1 MHRSDK
7 QIMSHLS
14 QLSGT
19 PSSLP
24 QDYAILSRFAAR
36 QLEETQEEPETSPQ
50 EEYGEEDALL
60 ASRRPV
66 MRTSFPSSYIVPTQ
80 PSMNI
85 IPIAP
90 KVQPTENTPLLAPFM
105 PRIQEDVDFPC
116 DGQEP
121 STARM
126 YWEELCI
133 LSKYTLPVFG
143 THVLEHSMIMSSVV
157 SIGHISTVALA
168 AATIGFMTA
177 NVTGL
182 SIIHGLVS
190 TLDTMLPGAWTSDQP
205 QLVGLWTQ
213 RMAVVVAFTL
223 IPMFVIWF
231 NAEPILLLLR
241 QEEEVARLAGIYLKW
256 ASLGLPA
263 YAFNC
268 ISRRYFQSQG
278 LFAAPTRIVV
288 AVAPINILL
297 NYLLVWGPDPIRLGF
312 IGAPIATSVSYNL
325 VSVASVIYG
334 VFFVEKT
341 AWHPLSTRCFT
352 SLGLLVQLGL
362 GGVGQV
368 ASEWWSWELI
378 GLAASFLGSTA
389 LATQS
394 VLLSTCSSTF
404 QAPFALGVATSV
416 RIGNLLGE
424 KNARRAGVSANA
436 ALLLSAAIAAFFSA
450 LLLIFRK
457 SWGYLFNNDIE
468 VVTLVASILPLVAL
482 FQLPDF
488 ACAITAGI
496 LRARGKQFTGALI
509 NLSAYY
515 IIGIPFGLW
524 LTFKQD
530 LQLVGLWCGLTVALV
545 YGSTLS
551 IWLCLGTNWKREV
564 EKVVERLA
572 EDNKLRDGHADHE
585 NLTQ

>member
-1 MHRSDK
+1 MAHL
-7 QIMSHLS
+7 SHLS
-14 QLSGT
+14 GT
-19 PSSLP
+19 SSSLP
-24 QDYAILSRFAAR
+24 QDYAILSRFAAPPS
-36 QLEETQEEPETSPQ
+36 EETQEELEVSPARNDQ
-50 EEYGEEDALL
+50 EECGEEDGLL
-60 ASRRPV
+60 ASRKQVR
-66 MRTSFPSSYIVPTQ
+66 RTSFPSSYILPPQ

-85 IPIAP
+85 IPTAQNVP
-90 KVQPTENTPLLAPFM
+90 QPTENTPLLAPFM

-121 STARM
+121 TTAQM
-126 YWEELCI
+126 YWEELRI
-133 LSKYTLPVFG
+133 LCKYALPVFG
-143 THVLEHSMIMSSVV
+143 THVFEHSMIMASVV

-190 TLDTMLPGAWTSDQP
+190 SLDTMLPGAWTSDQP

-213 RMAVVVAFTL
+213 RMAVVVAVTL
-223 IPMFVIWF
+223 IPMFAIWF

-241 QEEEVARLAGIYLKW
+241 QDPEVARLAGIYLKW

-263 YAFNC
+263 YAFNT

-278 LFAAPTRIVV
+278 LFDAPTRIIV
-288 AVAPINILL
+288 AVAPINVLL
-297 NYLLVWGPDPIRLGF
+297 NYLLVWGPEPIRLGF

-325 VSVASVIYG
+325 VSIVSVVYG

-341 AWHPLSTRCFT
+341 AWHPISRRSFT

-368 ASEWWSWELI
+368 ASEWWSWELV
-378 GLAASFLGSTA
+378 GLAASFLGPTA

-404 QAPFALGVATSV
+404 QAPFSLGVATSV

-436 ALLLSAAIAAFFSA
+436 AIILSAAIAAFFSA
-450 LLLIFRK
+450 VLLIFRK

-468 VVTLVASILPLVAL
+468 VVTLVASILPLLAL
-482 FQLPDF
+482 FQVPDF

-524 LTFKQD
+524 LAFKQD
-530 LQLVGLWCGLTVALV
+530 LQLAGLWCGLTAALV
-545 YGSTLS
+545 YASTLG
-551 IWLCLGTNWKREV
+551 IWLCLRTDWKREV

-572 EDNKLRDGHADHE
+572 VDKLRDEHADCEH
-585 NLTQ
+585 LAQ

>member
-1 MHRSDK
+1 
-7 QIMSHLS
+7 MSHFS

-24 QDYAILSRFAAR
+24 QDYAILSRFAAPR
-36 QLEETQEEPETSPQ
+36 QDEEPEASSTRSDQ
-50 EEYGEEDALL
+50 EEYGEEDELFTSPKP
-60 ASRRPV
+60 SR
-66 MRTSFPSSYIVPTQ
+66 RTSFPSSYIVPPQ
-80 PSMNI
+80 PSVYI
-85 IPIAP
+85 IPTVP
-90 KVQPTENTPLLAPFM
+90 DVRPTENTPLLAPFM
-105 PRIQEDVDFPC
+105 PRIQEDVDFPY

-121 STARM
+121 STSQM

-182 SIIHGLVS
+182 SIIQGLVS
-190 TLDTMLPGAWTSDQP
+190 SLDTMLPGAWTSDQP

-213 RMAVVVAFTL
+213 RMMVVTSATL
-223 IPMFVIWF
+223 IPMFAIWF
-231 NAEPILLLLR
+231 NAESILLFVR
-241 QEEEVARLAGIYLKW
+241 QEPEVARLAGIYLKW

-278 LFAAPTRIVV
+278 LFDVPTRIAVC
-288 AVAPINILL
+288 VAPVNILL
-297 NYLLVWGPDPIRLGF
+297 NYLLVWGPEPIRLGF

-325 VSVASVIYG
+325 VSIASVVYG
-334 VFFVEKT
+334 IFFVEKT
-341 AWHPLSTRCFT
+341 AWHPLSRRCFT

-378 GLAASFLGSTA
+378 GLAASLLGPVA

-394 VLLSTCSSTF
+394 VLLATSSSTF

-436 ALLLSAAIAAFFSA
+436 AILLSAALAAFFSV

-457 SWGYLFNNDIE
+457 SWGYLFNNDVE
-468 VVTLVASILPLVAL
+468 VVALVASILPLVAL
-482 FQLPDF
+482 FQVFDST
-488 ACAITAGI
+488 CAICSGI

-515 IIGIPFGLW
+515 IIGIPLGLW
-524 LTFKQD
+524 LTFKHGM
-530 LQLVGLWCGLTVALV
+530 QLSGLWYGLTAALV
-545 YGSTLS
+545 YGSAFG
-551 IWLCLGTNWKREV
+551 IWLSLTTNWNREV

-572 EDNKLRDGHADHE
+572 VDKKFRGGQADHE
-585 NLTQ
+585 CLTN

>member
-1 MHRSDK
+1 MA
-7 QIMSHLS
+7 HLS
-14 QLSGT
+14 QISGT

-24 QDYAILSRFAAR
+24 QDYAILSRFAAP
-36 QLEETQEEPETSPQ
+36 LSGDTQEELEASSARNDQ
-50 EEYGEEDALL
+50 EECDEEDTLL
-60 ASRRPV
+60 VPRKQVR
-66 MRTSFPSSYIVPTQ
+66 RTSFPSSYILPPQ

-85 IPIAP
+85 IPSAP
-90 KVQPTENTPLLAPFM
+90 SVLQPTENTPLLAPLI
-105 PRIQEDVDFPC
+105 PRIRENVDFPC
-116 DGQEP
+116 DGHET
-121 STARM
+121 STAQM

-133 LSKYTLPVFG
+133 LLKYSLPVFG
-143 THVLEHSMIMSSVV
+143 THVFEHSMIMSSVV

-205 QLVGLWTQ
+205 HLVGLWTQ
-213 RMAVVVAFTL
+213 RMTVVVAVTL
-223 IPMFVIWF
+223 IPMFAIWF
-231 NAEPILLLLR
+231 NAESILLLLR
-241 QEEEVARLAGIYLKW
+241 QEPEVARLAGIYLKW

-278 LFAAPTRIVV
+278 LFDAPTRIIV
-288 AVAPINILL
+288 AVAPINVLL
-297 NYLLVWGPDPIRLGF
+297 NYLLVWGPEPIRLGF

-325 VSVASVIYG
+325 VSIASVIYG

-341 AWHPLSTRCFT
+341 AWYPLSRRSFT

-378 GLAASFLGSTA
+378 GLAASFLGPTA

-404 QAPFALGVATSV
+404 QAPFSLGIATSV

-424 KNARRAGVSANA
+424 GNARRAGVSANA
-436 ALLLSAAIAAFFSA
+436 AILLSAVIAGFFSA
-450 LLLIFRK
+450 VLLTFRK

-468 VVTLVASILPLVAL
+468 VVTLVASILPLLAL
-482 FQLPDF
+482 FQIPDF
-488 ACAITAGI
+488 ACAITSGI
-496 LRARGKQFTGALI
+496 LRARGKQFTGALL

-515 IIGIPFGLW
+515 VIGIPFGLW

-530 LQLVGLWCGLTVALV
+530 MKLAGLWCGLTAALL
-545 YGSTLS
+545 YTSTLS
-551 IWLCLGTNWKREV
+551 IWICLRTDWKREV
-564 EKVVERLA
+564 EKVAERLA
-572 EDNKLRDGHADHE
+572 VDNKYRDGHADCEH
-585 NLTQ
+585 LTQ

>member
-1 MHRSDK
+1 MAH
-7 QIMSHLS
+7 
-14 QLSGT
+14 LSGT

-24 QDYAILSRFAAR
+24 QDYAILSRFAAP
-36 QLEETQEEPETSPQ
+36 LSEETQGEAEAAPPRNDQ
-50 EEYGEEDALL
+50 EEYDEEDALL
-60 ASRRPV
+60 ASRKQVR
-66 MRTSFPSSYIVPTQ
+66 RTSFPSSYILPPQ
-80 PSMNI
+80 PSMSI
-85 IPIAP
+85 LPTAP
-90 KVQPTENTPLLAPFM
+90 GVVQPTESTPLLAPLM
-105 PRIQEDVDFPC
+105 PRIQENVDFPL
-116 DGQEP
+116 DGHEP
-121 STARM
+121 STAQM
-126 YWEELCI
+126 HWEELCI
-133 LSKYTLPVFG
+133 LVKYSLPVFG

-205 QLVGLWTQ
+205 HLVGLWAQ
-213 RMAVVVAFTL
+213 RMTIVVAIAL
-223 IPMFVIWF
+223 IPMFAIWF

-241 QEEEVARLAGIYLKW
+241 QEPEVARLAGIYLKW

-278 LFAAPTRIVV
+278 LFNAPTRIIV
-288 AVAPINILL
+288 AVAPINVLL
-297 NYLLVWGPDPIRLGF
+297 NILLVWGPEPIRLGF

-325 VSVASVIYG
+325 VSITSVIYG
-334 VFFVEKT
+334 VFFVERT
-341 AWHPLSTRCFT
+341 AWHPLSRRSFS

-362 GGVGQV
+362 AGVGQV

-378 GLAASFLGSTA
+378 GLAASFLGPTA

-404 QAPFALGVATSV
+404 QAPFSLGIATSV

-424 KNARRAGVSANA
+424 GNARRAGVSANA
-436 ALLLSAAIAAFFSA
+436 AILLSAVIAAFFSA
-450 LLLIFRK
+450 VLLTFRK

-468 VVTLVASILPLVAL
+468 VVTLVAHILPILAL
-482 FQLPDF
+482 FQVPDF
-488 ACAITAGI
+488 ACAITSGI
-496 LRARGKQFTGALI
+496 LRARGKQFTGALLNI
-509 NLSAYY
+509 SAYY
-515 IIGIPFGLW
+515 VIGIPFGLW

-530 LQLVGLWCGLTVALV
+530 MRLVGLWCGLTAALL
-545 YGSTLS
+545 YASTLS
-551 IWLCLGTNWKREV
+551 IWLCLRTNWKREV
-564 EKVVERLA
+564 EKVAERLA
-572 EDNKLRDGHADHE
+572 VDKKYRDGHADSEH
-585 NLTQ
+585 LTQ

>member
-1 MHRSDK
+1 MA
-7 QIMSHLS
+7 HLS
-14 QLSGT
+14 QISGT

-24 QDYAILSRFAAR
+24 QDYAILSRFAAPLS
-36 QLEETQEEPETSPQ
+36 QETQEESDASPARNDQ
-50 EEYGEEDALL
+50 EECGEEDGLL
-60 ASRRPV
+60 APRRQV
-66 MRTSFPSSYIVPTQ
+66 RRTSFPSSYIFPPQ

-85 IPIAP
+85 IPTAP
-90 KVQPTENTPLLAPFM
+90 SVLQPTENTPLLAPLI
-105 PRIQEDVDFPC
+105 PRIRENVDFPL
-116 DGQEP
+116 DGCEP
-121 STARM
+121 STAQM

-133 LSKYTLPVFG
+133 LLKYSLPVFG
-143 THVLEHSMIMSSVV
+143 THVFEHSMIMSSVV

-205 QLVGLWTQ
+205 HLVGLWTQ
-213 RMAVVVAFTL
+213 RMTIVVAVTL
-223 IPMFVIWF
+223 IPMFTIWF

-241 QEEEVARLAGIYLKW
+241 QEPEVARLAGIYLKW

-278 LFAAPTRIVV
+278 LFDVPTRIIV
-288 AVAPINILL
+288 AVAPINVLL
-297 NYLLVWGPDPIRLGF
+297 NYLLVWGPEPIRLGF

-325 VSVASVIYG
+325 VSIASVIYG

-341 AWHPLSTRCFT
+341 AWHPLSRRSFT

-378 GLAASFLGSTA
+378 GLAASFLGPTA
-389 LATQS
+389 LAAQS

-404 QAPFALGVATSV
+404 QAPFSLGIATSV

-424 KNARRAGVSANA
+424 RNARRAGVSANA
-436 ALLLSAAIAAFFSA
+436 AILLSAVVAGFFSA
-450 LLLIFRK
+450 VLLIFRK

-468 VVTLVASILPLVAL
+468 VVTLVASILPLLAL
-482 FQLPDF
+482 FQVPDF
-488 ACAITAGI
+488 ACAITSGI
-496 LRARGKQFTGALI
+496 LRARGKQFTGALL

-515 IIGIPFGLW
+515 VIGIPFGLW
-524 LTFKQD
+524 LAFKQD
-530 LQLVGLWCGLTVALV
+530 MQLAGLWCGLTAALL
-545 YGSTLS
+545 YTSTLS
-551 IWLCLGTNWKREV
+551 IWICLKTNWKREV
-564 EKVVERLA
+564 EKVAERLA
-572 EDNKLRDGHADHE
+572 VDNKCRDGHAGGEH
-585 NLTQ
+585 LVQ

>member
-1 MHRSDK
+1 MAH
-7 QIMSHLS
+7 
-14 QLSGT
+14 LSGT

-24 QDYAILSRFAAR
+24 QDYAILSRFAAP
-36 QLEETQEEPETSPQ
+36 LSGETQEETEASSARLNDQ

-60 ASRRPV
+60 TSRKQVR
-66 MRTSFPSSYIVPTQ
+66 RTSFPSSYILPPQ
-80 PSMNI
+80 PSTNI
-85 IPIAP
+85 IPTAP
-90 KVQPTENTPLLAPFM
+90 GVLQPTENTPLLAPLM
-105 PRIQEDVDFPC
+105 PRIRENVDFPS
-116 DGQEP
+116 DGHEP
-121 STARM
+121 STAQM

-133 LSKYTLPVFG
+133 LVKYSLPVFG

-168 AATIGFMTA
+168 AVTIGFMTA

-205 QLVGLWTQ
+205 HLVGLWTQ
-213 RMAVVVAFTL
+213 RMTVVVAVAL
-223 IPMFVIWF
+223 IPMFAIWF
-231 NAEPILLLLR
+231 NAESILLLLR
-241 QEEEVARLAGIYLKW
+241 QEPEVARLAGIYLKW

-278 LFAAPTRIVV
+278 LFNTPTRIIV
-288 AVAPINILL
+288 AVAPINVLL
-297 NYLLVWGPDPIRLGF
+297 NYLLVWGPEPIRLGF

-325 VSVASVIYG
+325 VSIISVIYG
-334 VFFVEKT
+334 VFFVERT
-341 AWHPLSTRCFT
+341 AWHPLSRRSFT

-378 GLAASFLGSTA
+378 GRTLGPTA

-404 QAPFALGVATSV
+404 QAPFSLGIATSV

-424 KNARRAGVSANA
+424 RNARRAGVSANA
-436 ALLLSAAIAAFFSA
+436 AILLSAVIAGFFSA
-450 LLLIFRK
+450 VLLTFRK

-468 VVTLVASILPLVAL
+468 VVTLVASILPLLAL
-482 FQLPDF
+482 FQIPDF
-488 ACAITAGI
+488 ACAITSGI
-496 LRARGKQFTGALI
+496 LRARGKQFTGALL

-530 LQLVGLWCGLTVALV
+530 MRLAGLWCGLTAALL
-545 YGSTLS
+545 YASTLS
-551 IWLCLGTNWKREV
+551 IWLCLRTNWKREV
-564 EKVVERLA
+564 EKVAERLA
-572 EDNKLRDGHADHE
+572 VDKKYRDGHADSEHV
-585 NLTQ
+585 TQ

>member
-1 MHRSDK
+1 
-7 QIMSHLS
+7 MSHLS

-24 QDYAILSRFAAR
+24 QDYAILSRFAAP
-36 QLEETQEEPETSPQ
+36 QLEETQEEPETSLARSEQ
-50 EEYGEEDALL
+50 DEYSEEDDLL
-60 ASRRPV
+60 PSRKPV
-66 MRTSFPSSYIVPTQ
+66 RRTSFPSSYIIPPQ
-80 PSMNI
+80 PPMNI
-85 IPIAP
+85 LSAAP
-90 KVQPTENTPLLAPFM
+90 NVLQPTENTPLLAPFM
-105 PRIQEDVDFPC
+105 PRIQEDVDFPR
-116 DGQEP
+116 DGHEP

-182 SIIHGLVS
+182 SIIQGLVS
-190 TLDTMLPGAWTSDQP
+190 TLDTMLPGAWTSNQP

-213 RMAVVVAFTL
+213 RMAVVMAVLL
-223 IPMFVIWF
+223 IPMFVVWF
-231 NAEPILLLLR
+231 NAEPVLLLLR

-278 LFAAPTRIVV
+278 LFNVPTRITLG
-288 AVAPINILL
+288 VAPINVFL
-297 NYLLVWGPDPIRLGF
+297 NYLLVWGPEPIRLGF

-341 AWHPLSTRCFT
+341 AWHPLSRRCFT

-378 GLAASFLGSTA
+378 GRAASLLGPTA

-394 VLLSTCSSTF
+394 VLLATCSSTF

-424 KNARRAGVSANA
+424 KNARRAGVSAKA
-436 ALLLSAAIAAFFSA
+436 ALFLSAAMAAFFSA
-450 LLLIFRK
+450 VLMIFRK
-457 SWGYLFNNDIE
+457 SWGYLFNNDAE
-468 VVTLVASILPLVAL
+468 VVTLVASILPILAL
-482 FQLPDF
+482 FQIPDF

-496 LRARGKQFTGALI
+496 LRARGKQLTGALI

-530 LQLVGLWCGLTVALV
+530 LRLAGLWYGLTAALV
-545 YGSTLS
+545 YGSTLG
-551 IWLCLGTNWKREV
+551 IWLCVKTNWKREV
-564 EKVVERLA
+564 EKVAERLA
-572 EDNKLRDGHADHE
+572 VDSKFRDGQVDHE
-585 NLTQ
+585 RLTQ

>member
-1 MHRSDK
+1 MAH
-7 QIMSHLS
+7 
-14 QLSGT
+14 LSGT

-24 QDYAILSRFAAR
+24 QDYAILSRFSAP
-36 QLEETQEEPETSPQ
+36 LSGETQEELEASPAKLNDQ

-60 ASRRPV
+60 ASRKQVR
-66 MRTSFPSSYIVPTQ
+66 RTSFPSSYILPPQ
-80 PSMNI
+80 PSMTI
-85 IPIAP
+85 IPTAP
-90 KVQPTENTPLLAPFM
+90 GVLQPTENTPLLAPLM
-105 PRIQEDVDFPC
+105 PRIRENVDFPC
-116 DGQEP
+116 DGREP
-121 STARM
+121 STVQM

-133 LSKYTLPVFG
+133 LLKYTLPVFG

-205 QLVGLWTQ
+205 HLVGLWTQ
-213 RMAVVVAFTL
+213 RMTIVVAVAL
-223 IPMFVIWF
+223 IPMFAIWC

-241 QEEEVARLAGIYLKW
+241 QEPEVARLAGIYLKW

-278 LFAAPTRIVV
+278 LFNAPTRIIV
-288 AVAPINILL
+288 AVAPINVLL
-297 NYLLVWGPDPIRLGF
+297 NYLLVWGPEPIRLGF

-325 VSVASVIYG
+325 VSITSVIYG
-334 VFFVEKT
+334 VFFVERT
-341 AWHPLSTRCFT
+341 AWHPLSRRSFT

-378 GLAASFLGSTA
+378 GLAASLLGPTA

-404 QAPFALGVATSV
+404 QAPFSLGIATSV

-424 KNARRAGVSANA
+424 RNARRAEVSAIVA
-436 ALLLSAAIAAFFSA
+436 ILLSAVIAAFFSA
-450 LLLIFRK
+450 VLLTFRK

-468 VVTLVASILPLVAL
+468 VVTLVASILPILAL
-482 FQLPDF
+482 FQVPDF
-488 ACAITAGI
+488 ACAITSGI
-496 LRARGKQFTGALI
+496 LRARGKQFTGALLNI
-509 NLSAYY
+509 SAYY
-515 IIGIPFGLW
+515 VIGIPFGLW

-530 LQLVGLWCGLTVALV
+530 MRLVGLWCGLTAALL
-545 YGSTLS
+545 YASTLG
-551 IWLCLGTNWKREV
+551 IWLCLRTNWKREV
-564 EKVVERLA
+564 EKVAERLA
-572 EDNKLRDGHADHE
+572 VDKKYRDGHADSEH
-585 NLTQ
+585 LTQ

>member
-1 MHRSDK
+1 MA
-7 QIMSHLS
+7 HLS

-24 QDYAILSRFAAR
+24 QDYAILSRFAAP
-36 QLEETQEEPETSPQ
+36 LLDETQEESEASPARNDQ
-50 EEYGEEDALL
+50 EECDEEDGLL
-60 ASRRPV
+60 ASRKQVR
-66 MRTSFPSSYIVPTQ
+66 RTSFPSSYILPPQ

-85 IPIAP
+85 IPTAP
-90 KVQPTENTPLLAPFM
+90 NVLQPTENTPLLAPLI

-116 DGQEP
+116 NGHEP
-121 STARM
+121 STAQM
-126 YWEELCI
+126 YWEELRI
-133 LSKYTLPVFG
+133 LLKYSLPVFG
-143 THVLEHSMIMSSVV
+143 THVFEHSMIMSSVI

-205 QLVGLWTQ
+205 HLVGLWTQ
-213 RMAVVVAFTL
+213 RMTIVVAVTL
-223 IPMFVIWF
+223 IPMFAVWF

-241 QEEEVARLAGIYLKW
+241 QEPEVARLAGIYLKW

-278 LFAAPTRIVV
+278 LFDAPTRIIV
-288 AVAPINILL
+288 AVAPINVLL
-297 NYLLVWGPDPIRLGF
+297 NYLLVWGPEPIRLGF

-325 VSVASVIYG
+325 VSIASVIYG
-334 VFFVEKT
+334 VFFVERT
-341 AWHPLSTRCFT
+341 AWHPLSRRSFT

-368 ASEWWSWELI
+368 ASEWWSWELV
-378 GLAASFLGSTA
+378 GRAASFLGPTA

-404 QAPFALGVATSV
+404 QAPFSLGIATSV

-424 KNARRAGVSANA
+424 RNARRAGVSANA
-436 ALLLSAAIAAFFSA
+436 AILLSAAIAAFFSA
-450 LLLIFRK
+450 VLLIFRK
-457 SWGYLFNNDIE
+457 SWGYLFNNDME
-468 VVTLVASILPLVAL
+468 VVTLVATILPLLAL
-482 FQLPDF
+482 FQVPDF

-496 LRARGKQFTGALI
+496 LRARGKQFTGALL

-524 LTFKQD
+524 LAFKQD
-530 LQLVGLWCGLTVALV
+530 MQLAGLWCGLTAALL
-545 YGSTLS
+545 YSSTFG
-551 IWLCLGTNWKREV
+551 IWLCLRTNWKREV
-564 EKVVERLA
+564 EKVAERLA
-572 EDNKLRDGHADHE
+572 VDNKFRDGHA
-585 NLTQ
+585 Q

>member
-1 MHRSDK
+1 MAHLP
-7 QIMSHLS
+7 QI
-14 QLSGT
+14 SGT

-24 QDYAILSRFAAR
+24 QDYAILSRFAAPIS
-36 QLEETQEEPETSPQ
+36 QETQEESEASPARNDQ
-50 EEYGEEDALL
+50 EECGEQDGLL
-60 ASRRPV
+60 ASRKQAR
-66 MRTSFPSSYIVPTQ
+66 RTSFPSSYILPPQ

-85 IPIAP
+85 IPTAP
-90 KVQPTENTPLLAPFM
+90 SVLQPTENTPLLAPLI
-105 PRIQEDVDFPC
+105 PRIRENVDFPC
-116 DGQEP
+116 DGCEP
-121 STARM
+121 STAQM

-133 LSKYTLPVFG
+133 LLKYSLPVFG
-143 THVLEHSMIMSSVV
+143 THVFEHSMIMSSVV

-205 QLVGLWTQ
+205 HLVGLWTQ
-213 RMAVVVAFTL
+213 RMTIVVAVTL
-223 IPMFVIWF
+223 IPMFAIWF

-241 QEEEVARLAGIYLKW
+241 QEPEVARLAGIYLKW

-278 LFAAPTRIVV
+278 LFDAPTRIIV
-288 AVAPINILL
+288 AVAPINVLL
-297 NYLLVWGPDPIRLGF
+297 NYLLVWGPEPIRLGF

-325 VSVASVIYG
+325 VSIASVIYG

-341 AWHPLSTRCFT
+341 AWHPLSRRSFT

-378 GLAASFLGSTA
+378 GLAASFLGPTA

-404 QAPFALGVATSV
+404 QAPFSLGIATSV

-424 KNARRAGVSANA
+424 RNARRAGVSANVA
-436 ALLLSAAIAAFFSA
+436 ILLSAVVAGFFSA
-450 LLLIFRK
+450 VLLIFRK

-468 VVTLVASILPLVAL
+468 VVTLVASILPLLAL
-482 FQLPDF
+482 FQVPDF
-488 ACAITAGI
+488 ACAITSGI
-496 LRARGKQFTGALI
+496 LRARGKQFTGALL

-515 IIGIPFGLW
+515 VIGIPFGLW
-524 LTFKQD
+524 LAFKQD
-530 LQLVGLWCGLTVALV
+530 MQLVGLWCGLTAALL
-545 YGSTLS
+545 YTSILS
-551 IWLCLGTNWKREV
+551 IWICLRTNWKREV
-564 EKVVERLA
+564 EKVAERLA
-572 EDNKLRDGHADHE
+572 VDNKYRDGHADSEH
-585 NLTQ
+585 LVQ

>member
-1 MHRSDK
+1 MA
-7 QIMSHLS
+7 HLS
-14 QLSGT
+14 QISGT

-24 QDYAILSRFAAR
+24 QDYAILSRFAAPLS
-36 QLEETQEEPETSPQ
+36 QETQEESDASPARNDQ
-50 EEYGEEDALL
+50 EECGEEDGLL
-60 ASRRPV
+60 APRRQV
-66 MRTSFPSSYIVPTQ
+66 RRTSFPSSYIFPPQ

-85 IPIAP
+85 IPTAP
-90 KVQPTENTPLLAPFM
+90 SVLQPTENTPLLAPLI
-105 PRIQEDVDFPC
+105 PRIRENVDFPL
-116 DGQEP
+116 DGCEP
-121 STARM
+121 STAQM

-133 LSKYTLPVFG
+133 LLKYSLPVFG
-143 THVLEHSMIMSSVV
+143 THVFEHSMIMSSVV

-205 QLVGLWTQ
+205 HLVGLWTQ
-213 RMAVVVAFTL
+213 RMTIVVAVTL
-223 IPMFVIWF
+223 IPIFTIWF

-241 QEEEVARLAGIYLKW
+241 QEPEVARLAGIYLKW

-278 LFAAPTRIVV
+278 LFDVPTRIIV
-288 AVAPINILL
+288 AVAPINVLL
-297 NYLLVWGPDPIRLGF
+297 NYLLVWGPEPIRLGF

-325 VSVASVIYG
+325 VSIASVIYG

-341 AWHPLSTRCFT
+341 AWHPLSRRSFT

-378 GLAASFLGSTA
+378 GLAASFLGPTA
-389 LATQS
+389 LAAQS

-404 QAPFALGVATSV
+404 QAPFSLGIATSV

-424 KNARRAGVSANA
+424 RNARRAGVSANA
-436 ALLLSAAIAAFFSA
+436 AILLSAVVAGFFSA
-450 LLLIFRK
+450 VLLIFRK

-468 VVTLVASILPLVAL
+468 VVTLVASILPLLAL
-482 FQLPDF
+482 FQVPDF
-488 ACAITAGI
+488 ACAITSGI
-496 LRARGKQFTGALI
+496 LRARGKQFTGALL

-515 IIGIPFGLW
+515 VIGIPFGLW
-524 LTFKQD
+524 LAFKQD
-530 LQLVGLWCGLTVALV
+530 MQLAGLWCGLTAALL
-545 YGSTLS
+545 YTSTLS
-551 IWLCLGTNWKREV
+551 IWICLRTNWKREV
-564 EKVVERLA
+564 EKVAERLA
-572 EDNKLRDGHADHE
+572 VDNKCRDGHAGGEH
-585 NLTQ
+585 LVQ

>member
-1 MHRSDK
+1 MAH
-7 QIMSHLS
+7 
-14 QLSGT
+14 LSGT

-24 QDYAILSRFAAR
+24 QDYAILSRFAAP
-36 QLEETQEEPETSPQ
+36 LSEETQGEAEASPPRNDQ
-50 EEYGEEDALL
+50 EEYDEEDALL
-60 ASRRPV
+60 ASRKQVR
-66 MRTSFPSSYIVPTQ
+66 RTSFPSSYILPPQ
-80 PSMNI
+80 PSMSI
-85 IPIAP
+85 LPTAP
-90 KVQPTENTPLLAPFM
+90 GVVQPTESTPLLAPLM
-105 PRIQEDVDFPC
+105 PRIQENVDFPL
-116 DGQEP
+116 DGHEP
-121 STARM
+121 STAQM
-126 YWEELCI
+126 HWEELCI
-133 LSKYTLPVFG
+133 LVKYSLPVFG

-205 QLVGLWTQ
+205 HLVGLWAQ
-213 RMAVVVAFTL
+213 RMTIVVAIAL
-223 IPMFVIWF
+223 IPMFAIWF

-241 QEEEVARLAGIYLKW
+241 QEPEVARLAGIYLKW

-278 LFAAPTRIVV
+278 LFNAPTRIIV
-288 AVAPINILL
+288 AVAPINVLL
-297 NYLLVWGPDPIRLGF
+297 NILLVWGPEPIRLGF

-325 VSVASVIYG
+325 VSITSVIYG
-334 VFFVEKT
+334 VFFVERT
-341 AWHPLSTRCFT
+341 AWHPLSRRSFS

-362 GGVGQV
+362 AGVGQV

-378 GLAASFLGSTA
+378 GLAASFLGPTA

-404 QAPFALGVATSV
+404 QAPFSLGIATSV

-424 KNARRAGVSANA
+424 GNARRAGVSANA
-436 ALLLSAAIAAFFSA
+436 AILLSAVIAAFFSA
-450 LLLIFRK
+450 VLLTFRK

-468 VVTLVASILPLVAL
+468 VVTLVAHILPILAL
-482 FQLPDF
+482 FQVPDF
-488 ACAITAGI
+488 ACAITSGI
-496 LRARGKQFTGALI
+496 LRARGKQFTGALLNI
-509 NLSAYY
+509 SAYY
-515 IIGIPFGLW
+515 VIGIPFGLW

-530 LQLVGLWCGLTVALV
+530 MRLVGLWCGLTAALL
-545 YGSTLS
+545 YASTLS
-551 IWLCLGTNWKREV
+551 IWLCLRTNWKREV
-564 EKVVERLA
+564 EKVAERLA
-572 EDNKLRDGHADHE
+572 VDKKYRDGHADSEH
-585 NLTQ
+585 LTQ

>member
-1 MHRSDK
+1 MA
-7 QIMSHLS
+7 HLS
-14 QLSGT
+14 QISGT

-24 QDYAILSRFAAR
+24 QDYAILSRFAAPLS
-36 QLEETQEEPETSPQ
+36 QETQEESDASPARNDQ
-50 EEYGEEDALL
+50 EECGEEDGLL
-60 ASRRPV
+60 APRRQV
-66 MRTSFPSSYIVPTQ
+66 RRTSFPSSYIFPPQ

-85 IPIAP
+85 IPTAP
-90 KVQPTENTPLLAPFM
+90 SVLQPTENTPLLAPLI
-105 PRIQEDVDFPC
+105 PRIRENVDFPL
-116 DGQEP
+116 DGCEP
-121 STARM
+121 STAQM

-133 LSKYTLPVFG
+133 LLKYSLPVFG
-143 THVLEHSMIMSSVV
+143 THVFEHSMIMSSVV

-205 QLVGLWTQ
+205 HLVGLWTQ
-213 RMAVVVAFTL
+213 RMTIVVAVTL
-223 IPMFVIWF
+223 IPMFIIWF

-241 QEEEVARLAGIYLKW
+241 QEPEVARLAGIYLKW

-278 LFAAPTRIVV
+278 LFDVPTRIIV
-288 AVAPINILL
+288 AVAPINVLL
-297 NYLLVWGPDPIRLGF
+297 NYLLVWGPEPIRLGF

-325 VSVASVIYG
+325 VSIASVIYG

-341 AWHPLSTRCFT
+341 AWHPLSRRSFT

-378 GLAASFLGSTA
+378 GLAASFLGPTA
-389 LATQS
+389 LAAQS

-404 QAPFALGVATSV
+404 QAPFSLGIATSV

-424 KNARRAGVSANA
+424 RNARRAGVSANA
-436 ALLLSAAIAAFFSA
+436 AILLSAVVAGFFSA
-450 LLLIFRK
+450 VLLIFRK

-468 VVTLVASILPLVAL
+468 VVTLVASILPLLAL
-482 FQLPDF
+482 FQVPDF
-488 ACAITAGI
+488 ACAITSGI
-496 LRARGKQFTGALI
+496 LRARGKQFTGALL

-515 IIGIPFGLW
+515 VIGIPFGLW
-524 LTFKQD
+524 LAFKQD
-530 LQLVGLWCGLTVALV
+530 MQLAGLWCGLTAALL
-545 YGSTLS
+545 YTSTLS
-551 IWLCLGTNWKREV
+551 IWICLRTNWKREV
-564 EKVVERLA
+564 EKVAERLA
-572 EDNKLRDGHADHE
+572 VDNKCRDGHAGGEH
-585 NLTQ
+585 LVQ

>member
-1 MHRSDK
+1 MA
-7 QIMSHLS
+7 HLS
-14 QLSGT
+14 QISGT

-24 QDYAILSRFAAR
+24 QDYAILSRFAAP
-36 QLEETQEEPETSPQ
+36 LSGETQEELESSSARNDQ
-50 EEYGEEDALL
+50 EECDEEDALL
-60 ASRRPV
+60 VPRQQVR
-66 MRTSFPSSYIVPTQ
+66 RTSFPSSYILPPQ

-85 IPIAP
+85 IPTAP
-90 KVQPTENTPLLAPFM
+90 SVLRPTENTPLLAPLI
-105 PRIQEDVDFPC
+105 PRIRENVDFPI
-116 DGQEP
+116 DGHEP
-121 STARM
+121 STAQM
-126 YWEELCI
+126 YWEELRI
-133 LSKYTLPVFG
+133 LLKYSLPVFG
-143 THVLEHSMIMSSVV
+143 THVFEHSMIMSSVV

-205 QLVGLWTQ
+205 HLVGLWTQ
-213 RMAVVVAFTL
+213 RMTVVVAVTL
-223 IPMFVIWF
+223 IPMFAIWF

-241 QEEEVARLAGIYLKW
+241 QEPEVARLAGIYLKW

-278 LFAAPTRIVV
+278 LFAAPTRIIV
-288 AVAPINILL
+288 AVAPINVLL
-297 NYLLVWGPDPIRLGF
+297 NYLLVWGPEPIRLGF

-325 VSVASVIYG
+325 VSIASVIYG
-334 VFFVEKT
+334 VFYVEKT
-341 AWHPLSTRCFT
+341 AWYPLSRRSFT

-378 GLAASFLGSTA
+378 GLAASFLGPTA

-404 QAPFALGVATSV
+404 QAPFSLGIATSV
-416 RIGNLLGE
+416 RVGNLLGE
-424 KNARRAGVSANA
+424 GNARRAGVSANA
-436 ALLLSAAIAAFFSA
+436 AILLSAVIAGFFSA
-450 LLLIFRK
+450 VLLTFRK
-457 SWGYLFNNDIE
+457 SWGYLFNNDID
-468 VVTLVASILPLVAL
+468 VVTLVASILPIVAL
-482 FQLPDF
+482 FQIPDF
-488 ACAITAGI
+488 ACAITSGI
-496 LRARGKQFTGALI
+496 LRARGKQFTGALL

-515 IIGIPFGLW
+515 VIGIPFGLW

-530 LQLVGLWCGLTVALV
+530 MKLPGLWCGLTVALL
-545 YGSTLS
+545 YTSTLS
-551 IWLCLGTNWKREV
+551 IWICLRTDWKREV
-564 EKVVERLA
+564 EKVAERLA
-572 EDNKLRDGHADHE
+572 VDNKYRDGHADCE
-585 NLTQ
+585 QLTQ

>member
-1 MHRSDK
+1 MA
-7 QIMSHLS
+7 HLS
-14 QLSGT
+14 QISGT

-24 QDYAILSRFAAR
+24 QDYAILSRFAAPLS
-36 QLEETQEEPETSPQ
+36 QETQEESDASPARNDQ
-50 EEYGEEDALL
+50 EECGEEDGLL
-60 ASRRPV
+60 APRRQV
-66 MRTSFPSSYIVPTQ
+66 RRTSFPSSYIFPPQ

-85 IPIAP
+85 IPTAP
-90 KVQPTENTPLLAPFM
+90 SVLQPTENTPLLAPLI
-105 PRIQEDVDFPC
+105 PRIRENVDFPL
-116 DGQEP
+116 DGCEP
-121 STARM
+121 STAQM

-133 LSKYTLPVFG
+133 LLKYSLPVFG
-143 THVLEHSMIMSSVV
+143 THVFEHSMIMSSVV

-205 QLVGLWTQ
+205 HLVGLWTQ
-213 RMAVVVAFTL
+213 RMTIVVAVTL
-223 IPMFVIWF
+223 IPMFTIWF

-241 QEEEVARLAGIYLKW
+241 QEPEVARLAGIYLKW

-278 LFAAPTRIVV
+278 LFDVPTRIIV
-288 AVAPINILL
+288 AVAPINVLL
-297 NYLLVWGPDPIRLGF
+297 NYLLVWGPEPIRLGF

-325 VSVASVIYG
+325 VSIASVIYG

-341 AWHPLSTRCFT
+341 AWHPLSRRSFT

-378 GLAASFLGSTA
+378 GLAASFLGPTA
-389 LATQS
+389 LAAQS

-404 QAPFALGVATSV
+404 QAPFSLGIATSV

-424 KNARRAGVSANA
+424 RNARRAGVSANA
-436 ALLLSAAIAAFFSA
+436 AILLSAVVAGFFSA
-450 LLLIFRK
+450 VLLIFRK

-468 VVTLVASILPLVAL
+468 VVTLVASILPLLAL
-482 FQLPDF
+482 FQVPDF
-488 ACAITAGI
+488 ACAITSGI
-496 LRARGKQFTGALI
+496 LRARGKQFTGALL

-515 IIGIPFGLW
+515 VIGIPFGLW
-524 LTFKQD
+524 LAFKQD
-530 LQLVGLWCGLTVALV
+530 MQLAGLWCGLTAALL
-545 YGSTLS
+545 YTSTLS
-551 IWLCLGTNWKREV
+551 IWICLRTNWKREV
-564 EKVVERLA
+564 EKVAERLA
-572 EDNKLRDGHADHE
+572 VDNKCRDGHAGGEH
-585 NLTQ
+585 LVQ